1 MRLIYITLGCVIALI
16 ITLMTTGSEKPEQTT
31 NTKTLVQTNKNETL
45 ALTVYKDKNCG
56 CCKKW
61 VTHLNEHDI
70 KTHVINLDNMA
81 QIKDKYQIQS
91 NHRSCHTAI
100 SSDGFVFEGH
110 VPAKFI
116 KQFLAEKNHSQAL
129 GLAVPAMPVGSP
141 GMEVDTQFM
150 RYNILQMNKNST
162 AEQYEAVTHYDQ
174 QF

>member
-16 ITLMTTGSEKPEQTT
+16 TVITTGSEKPEQTT
-31 NTKTLVQTNKNETL
+31 KTKTLVQTNKNEALT
-45 ALTVYKDKNCG
+45 LTVYKDKNCG

-81 QIKDKYQIQS
+81 LIKDQYRIPS
-91 NHRSCHTAI
+91 NQRSCHTAM
-100 SSDGFVFEGH
+100 SSDGFIFEGH

-116 KQFLAEKNHSQAL
+116 KQFLAEKSHSQSL
-129 GLAVPAMPVGSP
+129 GLTVPAMPVGSP
-141 GMEVDTQFM
+141 GMEVGKQFM

-162 AEQYEAVTHYDQ
+162 VEQYEAVTHYDQ